1 MTERHSFG
9 LTLGT
14 NGTSVGASYL
24 SDRGNMR
31 KGFLGMGDMS
41 EDEQINAMLFVILA
55 LSLECVLEGLLQG
68 SPERFWVFHGIAA
81 AISVWGLSTGSLL
94 AMRLASIAGVTV
106 FLNELELIWNLDDRA
121 RLIVPTFVL
130 LSASI
135 VLGWKAFNSGGVV
148 TPAQSNAKRNN
159 RLLNPFAGYEP
170 YIALFGSALVLYSL
184 GFGQWVTIE
193 KWFGLSS
200 EGAGFSDIRA
210 LYKDLGVSGD
220 IYTTYLEVGYLLSYA
235 SAGVGAVINLG
246 NLSRRLVVS
255 STLAMALAIGSLIAA
270 VWHSALVLDLVSSGD
285 DIPIGLSAWAGSVGL
300 ALISA
305 GAWMNRNA

>member
-1 MTERHSFG
+1 M
-9 LTLGT
+9 
-14 NGTSVGASYL
+14 
-24 SDRGNMR
+24 
-31 KGFLGMGDMS
+31 GMGDMS

-55 LSLECVLEGLLQG
+55 LSFECALEGLMDG
-68 SPERFWVFHGIAA
+68 TPGRFWFFYAIAA

-106 FLNELELIWNLDDRA
+106 FLNELELSWNLDNRIH
-121 RLIVPTFVL
+121 LIDAIVL

-235 SAGVGAVINLG
+235 SAGVGAVVNLG
-246 NLSRRLVVS
+246 KLSRRLVVS
-255 STLAMALAIGSLIAA
+255 STLTMALAIGSLVAA

-300 ALISA
+300 ALISY
-305 GAWMNRNA
+305 GAWINRND

>member
-1 MTERHSFG
+1 MFCG
-9 LTLGT
+9 
-14 NGTSVGASYL
+14 
-24 SDRGNMR
+24 RGNMR
-31 KGFLGMGDMS
+31 QGFLGMGDMS
-41 EDEQINAMLFVILA
+41 EDEQINAMLFVVLA
-55 LSLECVLEGLLQG
+55 LSLECVLEGLLQEAPG
-68 SPERFWVFHGIAA
+68 RYWVFHAIAA
-81 AISVWGLSTGSLL
+81 ALCAWGLSSGSLL

-106 FLNELELIWNLDDRA
+106 FLNELELIWNLDNRA

-135 VLGWKAFNSGGVV
+135 VLGWKVFNSGGVSI
-148 TPAQSNAKRNN
+148 PSQSVAKRNT
-159 RLLNPFAGYEP
+159 RLSNPLAGYEL

-235 SAGVGAVINLG
+235 AAGVGAVINLG

-255 STLAMALAIGSLIAA
+255 STLTMALAIGSLIAA

>member
-1 MTERHSFG
+1 VLCG
-9 LTLGT
+9 
-14 NGTSVGASYL
+14 
-24 SDRGNMR
+24 RGNMR
-31 KGFLGMGDMS
+31 QGFLGMGDMS
-41 EDEQINAMLFVILA
+41 EDEQINAMLFVVLA

-68 SPERFWVFHGIAA
+68 APGRYWVFHAIAA
-81 AISVWGLSTGSLL
+81 ALCAWGLSSGSLL

-135 VLGWKAFNSGGVV
+135 VLGWKVFNSGGVSI
-148 TPAQSNAKRNN
+148 PSQSVAKRNT
-159 RLLNPFAGYEP
+159 RLSNPLAGYELH
-170 YIALFGSALVLYSL
+170 IALFGSALVLYSL

-235 SAGVGAVINLG
+235 SAGVGAVVNLG
-246 NLSRRLVVS
+246 KLSRRLVVS
-255 STLAMALAIGSLIAA
+255 STLTMALAIGSLVAA

-305 GAWMNRNA
+305 GAWMNRND

>member
-170 YIALFGSALVLYSL
+170 YIAL
-184 GFGQWVTIE
+184 
-193 KWFGLSS
+193 
-200 EGAGFSDIRA
+200 
-210 LYKDLGVSGD
+210 
-220 IYTTYLEVGYLLSYA
+220 
-235 SAGVGAVINLG
+235 
-246 NLSRRLVVS
+246 
-255 STLAMALAIGSLIAA
+255 LAQ
-270 VWHSALVLDLVSSGD
+270 
-285 DIPIGLSAWAGSVGL
+285 P
-300 ALISA
+300 
-305 GAWMNRNA
+305 